1 MCLKLRQLIIAIEP
15 THMLAHGAMSKLT
28 FINANRL
35 GSLMMLISLVG
46 LSACSGR
53 NIDEKRRDELAY
65 GPSGWRTASYN
76 LVSMKQINVS
86 NRCNSMT
93 CTMTFAIT
101 SEQGSETGD
110 VSIQVWSDTLIIKGS
125 AVYSTTLKS
134 IAGTTAYSTSIETSE
149 TYKKIFFA
157 DEYLQAIQQALGLLP
172 TPLRIE
178 LMTVDAQLSQ
188 DHSNTLISPGSHT
201 KIRFHIAETQTS
213 MSFFNFE
220 SKPTVVTEV
229 KDDTHCEAWGYVK
242 NESLSFR
249 VASPKSYIDEADY
262 EYLYC
267 KYVITD
273 EAGILSFYYFNTQ
286 TLETKELKFSLMDPK

>member
-1 MCLKLRQLIIAIEP
+1 MITRR
-15 THMLAHGAMSKLT
+15 AMSKLT

-35 GSLMMLISLVG
+35 GGLMMLISLVG

-93 CTMTFAIT
+93 CTMTFDIT
-101 SEQGSETGD
+101 FEQGSETGD

-134 IAGTTAYSTSIETSE
+134 IAGSTAYSTSLETSE
-149 TYKKIFFA
+149 TYKIIFFGDA
-157 DEYLQAIQQALGLLP
+157 YLQAVRQSLGSIP
-172 TPLRIE
+172 TPFQIE
-178 LMTVDAQLSQ
+178 FMNVNAQLKQ
-188 DHSNTLISPGSHT
+188 NDNNTQITLGTRAKIKFHVGETHT
-201 KIRFHIAETQTS
+201 AMSFYNFEAKSLATNETDNQTS
-213 MSFFNFE
+213 
-220 SKPTVVTEV
+220 
-229 KDDTHCEAWGYVK
+229 CEAWGYIN

-249 VASPKSYIDEADY
+249 VASPQSYIDESDY

-267 KYVITD
+267 KYIITD
-273 EAGILSFYYFNTQ
+273 EGGILSFYYFNTQ